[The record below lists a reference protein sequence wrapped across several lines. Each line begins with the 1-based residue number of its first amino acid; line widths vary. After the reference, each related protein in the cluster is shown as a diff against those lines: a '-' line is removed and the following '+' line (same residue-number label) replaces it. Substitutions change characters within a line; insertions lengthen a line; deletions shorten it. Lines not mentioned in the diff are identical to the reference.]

1 MFYYCHSTL
10 FFEVRSPRALRL
22 INRKNIEYRS
32 RNNEEENNNGSPMGK
47 VKK

>member
-10 FFEVRSPRALRL
+10 FFEVRSLKTLRL

-32 RNNEEENNNGSPMGK
+32 RNNEEENTNGSPMGK
-47 VKK
+47 IKK